1 MKKDKSTDEL
11 NRMLEKM
18 RPEQLND
25 YLIIHRRDLID
36 EKKAFY
42 YYMKDVF
49 DERKISLK
57 DIYIASGVSES
68 YGGQI
73 LRMEKH
79 TENRDLI
86 LRFCLAGKFDLR
98 ETNRALK
105 LYGFRELY
113 SKDVRDAC
121 IIVAISNRIFDFAAI
136 DEVLTERNQK
146 KISSDIE

>member
-1 MKKDKSTDEL
+1 MKKYKSTDEL
-11 NRMLEKM
+11 NRLLENV
-18 RPEQLND
+18 RPEQLEN
-25 YLIIHRRDLID
+25 YLTIHQRDMFD

-42 YYMKDVF
+42 YFMKDVF

-121 IIVAISNRIFDFAAI
+121 IIVAVNNRIFDFAEI
-136 DEVLTERNQK
+136 DEMLEKQGLK
-146 KISSDIE
+146 KLSIDE